1 MSLGFYF
8 DMTRCSGCAACRT
21 ACQDRFDLFE
31 VGFAP
36 RRVHRYQT
44 GTFPGRVRPKRF
56 LQPLRESGMCRKLSD
71 GSYVQEQGRPRAA
84 RR

>member
-31 VGFAP
+31 VVTERPGSNVVTRWA
-36 RRVHRYQT
+36 HLAGAYDT
-44 GTFPGRVRPKRF
+44 GDLDVFI
-56 LQPLRESGMCRKLSD
+56 
-71 GSYVQEQGRPRAA
+71 
-84 RR
+84 

>member
-36 RRVHRYQT
+36 R
-44 GTFPGRVRPKRF
+44 VRHKRF
-56 LQPLRESGMCRKLSD
+56 LQPLRETGMCRKLSD
-71 GSYVQEQGRPRAA
+71 GSYVQEQGRPCAA
-84 RR
+84 